1 MSKPHYRRAT
11 LWLRGQDEEGFAPG
25 CHVGP
30 DFDRLYCKLCGEF
43 TEAFAAQVLSV
54 DLVGLRA
61 RLHHWPLQDGLRIR
75 VEGASQRF
83 CNAHV
88 SRNRKQNDYA
98 TLQQLRRR
106 QAPGRDALLRALS
119 IKYPELRQP
128 QGFERAKALATSQS
142 VARMYGRRRSE
153 AIEATTPARLSLL
166 ENLCV
171 PAGVVTRP
179 ESLLAVDINRDRI
192 ALRSSQGEDWSGPAA
207 PGAPWLQA
215 GAALAAQVTTGNRTD
230 APADRLLLDLPDLW
244 AHARLRPGAV
254 SFDFASVDLWPELEE
269 VVAATSARQLPL
281 HAVQAAYQVLRA

>member
-1 MSKPHYRRAT
+1 MSKSHYHRAT
-11 LWLRGQDEEGFAPG
+11 LWLRGQDEEGAAPG

-43 TEAFAAQVLSV
+43 TEAFAAQALDVSL
-54 DLVGLRA
+54 LALRA

-75 VEGASQRF
+75 VEGASQRL
-83 CNAHV
+83 CSAHV
-88 SRNRKQNDYA
+88 SRNRTQNDYA

-106 QAPGRDALLRALS
+106 QAPGRDALLRTLS

-142 VARMYGRRRSE
+142 VARMYGRRRIQ
-153 AIEATTPARLSLL
+153 AIEATTQARLALL
-166 ENLCV
+166 ESLRV
-171 PAGVVTRP
+171 PAGVAIRP
-179 ESLLAVDINRDRI
+179 ESLLAVDINPDRI
-192 ALRSSQGEDWSGPAA
+192 ALRSSQGEDWSGSAA

-215 GAALAAQVTTGNRTD
+215 GAALVAQVTTGNRTD
-230 APADRLLLDLPDLW
+230 APVDRLLLDIPDLW
-244 AHARLRPGAV
+244 AHVRLRPGAI

-281 HAVQAAYQVLRA
+281 HVVETAYQVLRA

>member
-1 MSKPHYRRAT
+1 MSKPHYHRAT
-11 LWLRGQDEEGFAPG
+11 LWLRGQDEEGVAPG

-30 DFDRLYCKLCGEF
+30 DFNRLYCKLCGEF
-43 TEAFAAQVLSV
+43 TEAFAAQVLDV
-54 DLVGLRA
+54 KLVGLRA
-61 RLHHWPLQDGLRIR
+61 RLHHWPLRDGLRIR
-75 VEGASQRF
+75 EEGASQRF
-83 CNAHV
+83 CSAHV
-88 SRNRKQNDYA
+88 SRNRRQNDYA

-153 AIEATTPARLSLL
+153 AIEAAAPARLSLL
-166 ENLCV
+166 ESLCV
-171 PAGVVTRP
+171 PAGVVIHP
-179 ESLLAVDINRDRI
+179 ESLLALDINLDHI
-192 ALRSSQGEDWSGPAA
+192 VLRSSQGEDWSGPAA

-215 GAALAAQVTTGNRTD
+215 GATLAAQVAMGKRAD
-230 APADRLLLDLPDLW
+230 APADRLLLDVPALW
-244 AHARLRPGAV
+244 AHVRLRPGGI

-281 HAVQAAYQVLRA
+281 HVVEAAYQVLRA

>member
-11 LWLRGQDEEGFAPG
+11 LWLSGQDEQGVAPG

-61 RLHHWPLQDGLRIR
+61 RVHHWPLQDGLRIR

-83 CNAHV
+83 CGAHV
-88 SRNRKQNDYA
+88 SRNRSQNDYA

-106 QAPGRDALLRALS
+106 QAPSRDALLRALS

-153 AIEATTPARLSLL
+153 AIKATTPARLSLL
-166 ENLCV
+166 ECLRV

-179 ESLLAVDINRDRI
+179 ESLLAVDIDQDRI
-192 ALRSSQGEDWSGPAA
+192 ALRSSQGEEWSGPAA
-207 PGAPWLQA
+207 PGVPWLQA
-215 GAALAAQVTTGNRTD
+215 GAALAAQLTTGNRTN
-230 APADRLLLDLPDLW
+230 APADRLLLDVPALW
-244 AHARLRPGAV
+244 AHVRLRPGAI

-281 HAVQAAYQVLRA
+281 HVVEAAYQVLRA